1 MAIVVYSWEADQEKS
16 KHFVDCE
23 LALQNFNMSAHKKVN
38 DVSNLRINNSSQ
50 NENTPVGDV
59 IDQTDLNDDAS
70 PNLGK
75 SWKIHV
81 YLLSFM
87 RNTYVLASGLFN
99 LKETKWL
106 KLVQFYIFIDILF
119 LIRKHSHRYK

>member
-1 MAIVVYSWEADQEKS
+1 M
-16 KHFVDCE
+16 
-23 LALQNFNMSAHKKVN
+23 QNFNMSADKKVN

-87 RNTYVLASGLFN
+87 RNAYVLASGLLN
-99 LKETKWL
+99 LKETK
-106 KLVQFYIFIDILF
+106 
-119 LIRKHSHRYK
+119 